1 VSATASVEG
10 RDRLRLFCALTLPTG
25 VRDALDDWQHGS
37 LRSEGRFVQP
47 PNLHITLAFLGH
59 RPKTDVE
66 PVGETLRGAVRSVD
80 RPIVLTPS
88 RYRETRSV
96 AMLVFADEEGRAER
110 LAVALH
116 ERLER
121 LGVYEREARRWLPH
135 VTVVRF
141 RTRPRLHP
149 PLPDI
154 PSFSPS
160 EAAVYHSLLGPGGA
174 RYELLETVPLGSSD
188 MGG

>member
-1 VSATASVEG
+1 VSRAASLEG

-25 VRDALDDWQHGS
+25 VRDALSDWQHAALGCD
-37 LRSEGRFVQP
+37 GRLVDP
-47 PNLHITLAFLGH
+47 ANLHITLAFLGH
-59 RPKTDVE
+59 RPRGEVESVTDA
-66 PVGETLRGAVRSVD
+66 LRQAVRALD
-80 RPIVLTPS
+80 EPIVLTPL

-96 AMLVFADEEGRAER
+96 AMLVFADEQGRAQR
-110 LAVALH
+110 LAVGLH
-116 ERLER
+116 ELLER

-141 RTRPRLHP
+141 RSRPRLHP
-149 PLPDI
+149 SIPDI

-174 RYELLETVPLGSSD
+174 RYELLETVPLG
-188 MGG
+188 G